1 MAEGKRLLNRL
12 VGDFLARR
20 GLVLLA
26 LLSEIG
32 LGGTQLYLTWLI
44 KLWVEGPLYSG
55 DNEALLRLS
64 VLALAA
70 LLCGALCLYGARY
83 FVACVNQSY
92 IEILRNRAVARLLAM
107 EPVDIEQRQS
117 GDLLSRFLN
126 DAGVLSGSLSMLF
139 RRATREAVIAFGAI
153 GMLLVLEWRLT
164 LVLALLVPTIVWLL
178 NRFGRVIRRLSR
190 EGQEA
195 AGYLGALLSEQLQG
209 FSTIKI
215 FQAEAAEMQRF
226 SARNAAVRD
235 RLQACE
241 RNAGLLTTSVFL
253 LTGLALLG
261 LGFKGSQLLASGA
274 LSQAQLLAFGLYAA
288 QIIEPLRRL
297 SELQGPLQT
306 ALAAASRIYALI
318 DWNPLVAP
326 ATVQPPPPLDSGHGS
341 LLQLRKVRA
350 GYRPLQPVLENLSLS
365 IEAGD
370 FVAVVGQSGTGKT
383 TLLRLL
389 VGFQTPWSGELWLWG
404 REQSNLSLTELRRR
418 VTLVEQE
425 PFLFSGPLL
434 DNLIYGHPDASV
446 EQIET
451 AVRKVG
457 LTEVLERLPEG
468 ILTPMAEAGRQLS
481 GGERQRLALAR
492 ALLREPEILVLD
504 EATSALDGRSEASL
518 FEHLGD
524 WLARRTVILV
534 SHRLSTVMLARR
546 ALVLGG
552 GRIVDDGPPK
562 SLLAT
567 AGPFRDL
574 FASQLSGLKSE

>member
-1 MAEGKRLLNRL
+1 
-12 VGDFLARR
+12 
-20 GLVLLA
+20 
-26 LLSEIG
+26 
-32 LGGTQLYLTWLI
+32 
-44 KLWVEGPLYSG
+44 
-55 DNEALLRLS
+55 
-64 VLALAA
+64 
-70 LLCGALCLYGARY
+70 
-83 FVACVNQSY
+83 
-92 IEILRNRAVARLLAM
+92 
-107 EPVDIEQRQS
+107 
-117 GDLLSRFLN
+117 
-126 DAGVLSGSLSMLF
+126 
-139 RRATREAVIAFGAI
+139 
-153 GMLLVLEWRLT
+153 
-164 LVLALLVPTIVWLL
+164 
-178 NRFGRVIRRLSR
+178 
-190 EGQEA
+190 
-195 AGYLGALLSEQLQG
+195 
-209 FSTIKI
+209 
-215 FQAEAAEMQRF
+215 
-226 SARNAAVRD
+226 
-235 RLQACE
+235 
-241 RNAGLLTTSVFL
+241 
-253 LTGLALLG
+253 
-261 LGFKGSQLLASGA
+261 
-274 LSQAQLLAFGLYAA
+274 
-288 QIIEPLRRL
+288 
-297 SELQGPLQT
+297 
-306 ALAAASRIYALI
+306 
-318 DWNPLVAP
+318 
-326 ATVQPPPPLDSGHGS
+326 
-341 LLQLRKVRA
+341 
-350 GYRPLQPVLENLSLS
+350 VLENLSLS

-562 SLLAT
+562 SLLAA